1 MTYFRMALKKTEI
14 HFGAKAKAVI
24 EASGDTQVVAAKK
37 LGLSVPG
44 LGSITQNRV
53 KSTAYEVLLA
63 FVREYNADLLY
74 LIDNSIPVFPIRY
87 SSSKER
93 NMAETK
99 DENRA
104 LYDLI
109 STTKGLREIIL
120 NLLKFPPKKRKA
132 IGDMIATLLEKDEL

>member
-1 MTYFRMALKKTEI
+1 MASKKTKI

-24 EASGDTQVVAAKK
+24 DASGDTQVVAAKK

-53 KSTAYEVLLA
+53 KTTAYEVLLA
-63 FVREYNADLLY
+63 FVREYNVNLLY
-74 LIDNSIPVFPIRY
+74 LIDDSIPVLPIQY
-87 SSSKER
+87 SSSKEK
-93 NMAETK
+93 NMIET
-99 DENRA
+99 DENKV

-109 STTKGLREIIL
+109 VTTKGLREIVI

-132 IGDMIATLLEKDEL
+132 IGDMIAALIEEDDF

>member
-1 MTYFRMALKKTEI
+1 MASKKTEI

-24 EASGDTQVVAAKK
+24 DASGDTQVVAAKK

-53 KSTAYEVLLA
+53 KTTAYEVLLS
-63 FVREYNADLLY
+63 FVREYSVNLLY
-74 LIDNSIPVFPIRY
+74 LIDDSIPVLPIRY
-87 SSSKER
+87 SSSKEK
-93 NMAETK
+93 NMIET
-99 DENRA
+99 DENKV

-109 STTKGLREIIL
+109 VTTKGIREIVI

-132 IGDMIATLLEKDEL
+132 IGDMIATLLEKDEH

>member
-1 MTYFRMALKKTEI
+1 MASKNIEI

-24 EASGDTQVVAAKK
+24 DASGDTQVVAAKK

-53 KSTAYEVLLA
+53 KTTAYEVLLA
-63 FVREYNADLLY
+63 FVREYNVDLLY
-74 LIDNSIPVFPIRY
+74 LIDDSIPVLPIQYY
-87 SSSKER
+87 SSKKR
-93 NMAETK
+93 NMIET
-99 DENRA
+99 DENKV

-120 NLLKFPPKKRKA
+120 NLLKFSPKKRKA
-132 IGDMIATLLEKDEL
+132 IGDMIATLAEEDETESKVN

>member
-1 MTYFRMALKKTEI
+1 MASKKTEI

-53 KSTAYEVLLA
+53 KSTSYEVILA
-63 FVREYNADLLY
+63 FVREYHAEIFY
-74 LIDNSIPVFPIRY
+74 LMDNSIPVFPILY
-87 SSSKER
+87 APSKEK

-99 DENRA
+99 DENKA
-104 LYDLI
+104 LYDVI
-109 STTKGLREIIL
+109 STTKGLREIVL

-132 IGDMIATLLEKDEL
+132 IGDMIATLLEKDEY

>member
-1 MTYFRMALKKTEI
+1 MASKKTEI

-24 EASGDTQVVAAKK
+24 DASGDTQVVAAKK

-53 KSTAYEVLLA
+53 KSTSYEVLLSL
-63 FVREYNADLLY
+63 VREYNVELLY

-87 SSSKER
+87 YTSKER
-93 NMAETK
+93 NMEET
-99 DENRA
+99 DENKA

-109 STTKGLREIIL
+109 STTKGLRDIIL
-120 NLLKFPPKKRKA
+120 NLLKFPPEKRKA
-132 IGDMIATLLEKDEL
+132 IGDMIATLLEKDEH

>member
-1 MTYFRMALKKTEI
+1 MASKKTEI

-24 EASGDTQVVAAKK
+24 DASGDTQVVAAKK

-53 KSTAYEVLLA
+53 KTTAYEVLLA
-63 FVREYNADLLY
+63 FVREYNVNLLY
-74 LIDNSIPVFPIRY
+74 LIDDSIPVLPIQY
-87 SSSKER
+87 SSSKEK
-93 NMAETK
+93 NMIET
-99 DENRA
+99 DENKV

-109 STTKGLREIIL
+109 VTTKGIREIVI

-132 IGDMIATLLEKDEL
+132 IGDMIAALIEEDDL

>member
-1 MTYFRMALKKTEI
+1 MASKKTEI

-24 EASGDTQVVAAKK
+24 DASGDTQVVAAKK

-53 KSTAYEVLLA
+53 KTTAYEVLLA
-63 FVREYNADLLY
+63 FVREYNVNLLY
-74 LIDNSIPVFPIRY
+74 LIDDSIPVLPIRY
-87 SSSKER
+87 SSSKEK
-93 NMAETK
+93 NMIET
-99 DENRA
+99 DENKV

-109 STTKGLREIIL
+109 VTTKGIREIVI

-132 IGDMIATLLEKDEL
+132 IGDMIAALIEEDDL